1 MEPRV
6 YFLGFGTGRRGGWTW
21 VAAVT
26 AVWEASQEG
35 GTRLKRYSGLAG
47 KDVEARH
54 AWRRDTNA
62 SAPEGTGADPA
73 GWHHLRTVQRP
84 ALSGQLPGGQIRA
97 DPHLFVAVRT
107 PVSGGGGDVWGRWLS
122 WWGRGE
128 QLSCES
134 QSGRAV
140 RICQIPELPDADET
154 ARQDVLGE
162 TADELVG
169 RKRHLPLLVAMSV
182 VLPAEGHALAIEG

>member
-62 SAPEGTGADPA
+62 S
-73 GWHHLRTVQRP
+73 RQRARERIP
-84 ALSGQLPGGQIRA
+84 PVGIIYELS
-97 DPHLFVAVRT
+97 
-107 PVSGGGGDVWGRWLS
+107 
-122 WWGRGE
+122 RG
-128 QLSCES
+128 L
-134 QSGRAV
+134 
-140 RICQIPELPDADET
+140 
-154 ARQDVLGE
+154 
-162 TADELVG
+162 
-169 RKRHLPLLVAMSV
+169 H
-182 VLPAEGHALAIEG
+182 